1 MSLAVTLH
9 VPSFDG
15 TNYQA
20 WSTKLKAYL
29 CSVDLW
35 LIVNGT
41 ITQPAA
47 PGEALTAWDNTNH
60 WVIGLIQLTMKDHV
74 LHKVDQLVVATE
86 PDAVDRHAMMWWT
99 QAQTEYGTILPSQ
112 VFNLI
117 KQVLNFHLDGS
128 KHPHPQLDA
137 LEGIYAELVTNGVV
151 LPAFFRSMTL
161 LAHLPPS
168 WEMSIIQ
175 TIMAGGNVLDV
186 GWMLTRTTILRY
198 WDADQAKKAGH
209 RTQSAHKLS
218 AVKKYQGLPSFCSQ
232 AAPPAG
238 GSSQGKKKR
247 GSAGKLLNFSVQI
260 IDVQNK
266 VCIGVSK

>member
-1 MSLAVTLH
+1 MSLALTLH

-29 CSVDLW
+29 CLVDLW

-74 LHKVDQLVVATE
+74 LRKVDQLVVATE